1 LACNTPE
8 WTAIMHVYRSMRLI
22 CLVRTTE
29 TIVQLLLSGRS
40 KVRQQYAKVNQ
51 CVILDKLCKGAATDS
66 ACNTLPI
73 VLAEMLCVPLN
84 GPMTRSCLR
93 SVGEKQ
99 SVRRTQCGL
108 HVRQVMGA
116 RSMLCLGSLP
126 PACCSV
132 SPRRSEVPQPSVEKR
147 VIRNGSPRSGRQR
160 KPLSFLRPTIE
171 AETYPV

>member
-51 CVILDKLCKGAATDS
+51 GMIVWQLCKGAATDS

-73 VLAEMLCVPLN
+73 VLAEMLCVPQYRP
-84 GPMTRSCLR
+84 GQVR
-93 SVGEKQ
+93 Q
-99 SVRRTQCGL
+99 VRRTGPHPGIYTRPTQENVPAICCTDQGGL
-108 HVRQVMGA
+108 ESAEA
-116 RSMLCLGSLP
+116 RGPGGSADP
-126 PACCSV
+126 EPASPGSPV
-132 SPRRSEVPQPSVEKR
+132 SR
-147 VIRNGSPRSGRQR
+147 SPRS
-160 KPLSFLRPTIE
+160 PLPPPPVLSLR
-171 AETYPV
+171 